1 MNDHDTQL
9 VIAGGGGHRMFEEA
23 GAQIVKTWKADELET
38 PYGKSSGAIFLMRLN
53 GKSFF
58 CFSRHGDQEQLAPY
72 DIPYLANAYA
82 LKQLGAK
89 YWVAMSLSTSLSD
102 HINIGSFVIPDTYY
116 DHNTQRDDQFF
127 TKGKIGG
134 VVSYT
139 DTFNTMVSGPLK
151 TALIA
156 ALKSHEVEQHHNAQT
171 ETSRIADKDI
181 IVFAGMPGPHTG
193 TRADQMAISNLFSNA
208 GGIISGMTNMTEA
221 LVAKQAGIDYASLS
235 FIGGRDLSYRGD
247 DSLGADETNTGNA
260 IQRYIDSFKDVIV
273 PVLSS
278 VIAQELPYKGS
289 PSDAAF
295 YDTFKGAKGVEDS
308 QLKEILR
315 VLKL

>member
-1 MNDHDTQL
+1 MNDHETQL
-9 VIAGGGGHRMFEEA
+9 VIAGGGGHGMFEAA
-23 GAQIVKTWKADELET
+23 GAETVKMWTAEELET
-38 PYGKSSGAIFLMRLN
+38 PYGKPSGAIFLMRLD
-53 GKSFF
+53 GKNFF
-58 CFSRHGDQEQLAPY
+58 CFSRHGDQEQLAPH

-82 LKQLGAK
+82 LKKLGAK

-127 TKGKIGG
+127 TRRKIGG

-139 DTFNTMVSGPLK
+139 DTFNTMVSGALK

-156 ALKSHEVEQHHNAQT
+156 ALENHNVEQHHNAQT
-171 ETSRIADKDI
+171 DTRRIADEDI

-193 TRADQMAISNLFSNA
+193 TRADQMAITSLFHDA

-247 DSLGADETNTGNA
+247 ESLGADETNTGNA
-260 IQRYIDSFKDVIV
+260 IQRYVASFDKVIV
-273 PVLSS
+273 PVLTS
-278 VIAQELPYKGS
+278 VVAQDLPKKDA

-295 YDTFKGAKGVEDS
+295 YDTFKGAENVSDTR
-308 QLKEILR
+308 LKEILS